1 MPFSPSSRG
10 ADPENRKGPGRRTRH
25 GLGPALATPAAVLGF
40 GAFLALFGWAEYS
53 NWKTQVARV
62 EAALEQTA
70 EAITQHADDVVE
82 MSRLPLASLISKIE
96 EKDGEADLAQAIDA
110 LMKRQL
116 SASPTLDTLSY
127 LNADGQMVAT
137 SSATRPAGVS
147 YQDRDYF
154 KFHKASP
161 FPLPV
166 LGKPILSRLTQ
177 TWVLPISQKVILP
190 DGTFGGVVVS
200 TIKVNHFVN
209 FFSRYDIGSDA
220 SFLLVR
226 GDGVV
231 LARAPMADSIL
242 GQDMSK
248 SDLFAHVRQ
257 TRVGAFHYQS
267 PIDQTARAGGFHQS
281 QLTGLVALAAASE
294 WQVLISWASTAR
306 TRWIY
311 AAILLIAAG
320 FATVYWRRQMQLR
333 QEREALVAAREA
345 EFRLL
350 AESSSDLITRFDEHG
365 IREYVSPSSIGILG
379 LEPEDLIGRSIFAGM
394 AEDTEFLVRQA
405 TERLGSGPG
414 HEKFLI
420 RHVKPD
426 GEEVWLE
433 TAMSR
438 LPASHPAQAPRVVA
452 ITRDV
457 SRHKRAQDELDLLA
471 NTDDLTR
478 LANRR
483 FFNARFEAMVTAANR
498 SMTPLSLLM
507 IDADRFKLFNDTYG
521 HAAGDECLRAIA
533 QVVRSTVIRPGD
545 VCARYGGEEVA
556 VLLAATD
563 AKAAHAIAE
572 SIRVGVEEIGLEHGR
587 NPPSNRA
594 TISVG
599 LATLTPGQ
607 DLVTTSQAL
616 FKRADEALYNA
627 KAAGRNRVESAGS

>member
-1 MPFSPSSRG
+1 V
-10 ADPENRKGPGRRTRH
+10 
-25 GLGPALATPAAVLGF
+25 VLSF

-53 NWKTQVARV
+53 NWKTQVGRV
-62 EAALEQTA
+62 EATLEQTA

-96 EKDGEADLAQAIDA
+96 ENDGEGDLGQAIEA

-127 LNADGQMVAT
+127 IDAAGRMVAT
-137 SSATRPAGVS
+137 SSGKYPAGTS

-161 FPLPV
+161 FPLAV
-166 LGKPILSRLTQ
+166 LGKPILSRLTHA
-177 TWVLPISQKVILP
+177 WVLPITQKVILP
-190 DGTFGGVVVS
+190 DGTFGGVVIS

-226 GDGVV
+226 GDGAV
-231 LARAPMADSIL
+231 LARAPMNDSIL
-242 GQDMSK
+242 GQDISD
-248 SDLFAHVRQ
+248 SDLFTHVRQ

-267 PIDQTARAGGFHQS
+267 PVDQTARAGGFHQS
-281 QLTGLVALAAASE
+281 RLTGLVALAAASE
-294 WQVLISWASTAR
+294 WQVLISWAATASV
-306 TRWIY
+306 RWIY
-311 AAILLIAAG
+311 AAILLVVAG

-333 QEREALVAAREA
+333 QEREVLAAAREA

-350 AESSSDLITRFDEHG
+350 AESSSDLITRFDENG
-365 IREYVSPSSIGILG
+365 IREYVSPSSVAILG
-379 LEPEDLIGRSIFAGM
+379 IDPKVLVGHSIFAGM
-394 AEDTEFLVRQA
+394 TEDTEILVRQA
-405 TERLGSGPG
+405 TARLGSGSG

-438 LPASHPAQAPRVVA
+438 LPASHPAEAPRVMA

-471 NTDDLTR
+471 NTDDLTL

-521 HAAGDECLRAIA
+521 HAAGDDCLRAIA
-533 QVVRSTVIRPGD
+533 QVVRNTVTCPDD
-545 VCARYGGEEVA
+545 VCARYGGEEIA

-563 AKAAHAIAE
+563 AEAAQAIAE
-572 SIRVGVEEIGLEHGR
+572 SIRVGVETIGLEHSR
-587 NPPSNRA
+587 NPPSNHA
-594 TISVG
+594 TISIG
-599 LATLTPGQ
+599 LATLTPGGH
-607 DLVTTSQAL
+607 DPAATSQSL

-627 KAAGRNRVESAGS
+627 KAAGRNRVEMAV